1 MEPLAQPHGKTPLSN
16 LELADFAE
24 RLAETTRR
32 DQRVLLRNL
41 FRTELLAEEARRSIR
56 LHILKADHNGRPQ
69 VGLLVRELCNII
81 IDYCIPR
88 KQVLQAYDHYKRT
101 GSTQRIV
108 ALRTEAQNL
117 FTDISNTG
125 EGGELLLFILTE
137 SVLGYP
143 QVLSKMALK
152 TSSRMH
158 IHGLDGVYISCKGAP
173 AVLRLHFGES
183 KLHKNPAGSVQE
195 ATFSIAS
202 MLMDEGF
209 IGKARRDYYLLNTHA
224 DLGNQELEDA
234 LKGFLD
240 PLDTRF
246 LAPEVCA
253 VLLAGHELKN
263 YPVVQEDEPLPEKVL
278 KTGNDLMKVLETS
291 AAEKRIDSFH
301 IDLFL
306 VPFPDLAGFRDEL
319 LKELGLK

>member
-1 MEPLAQPHGKTPLSN
+1 MEPLAEPHRKTLPSN

-24 RLAETTRR
+24 RLAEMTRR
-32 DQRVLLRNL
+32 DQRVLLKNL
-41 FRTELLAEEARRSIR
+41 FRTELLAEEPRRSIR
-56 LHILKADHNGRPQ
+56 IHILKADHNARPQ
-69 VGLLVRELCNII
+69 VRLLVRELCNII

-88 KQVLQAYDHYKRT
+88 KQILQAWDHYKRT

-108 ALRTEAQNL
+108 ALRTEAKNL

-143 QVLSKMALK
+143 QVISKMALK

-183 KLHKNPAGSVQE
+183 KLHRTPAESVKN
-195 ATFSIAS
+195 ATYSIAS
-202 MLMDEGF
+202 MLTDEGF
-209 IGKARRDYYLLNTHA
+209 IGSARRDYYLLNTHA
-224 DLGNQELEDA
+224 DLGSQKLEEA

-246 LAPEVCA
+246 LSPEVCA
-253 VLLAGHELKN
+253 VLLAGHELTN
-263 YPVVQEDEPLPEKVL
+263 YPTVIEDEPLPATVL
-278 KTGNDLMKVLETS
+278 KKGNDLIQVLEKS
-291 AAEKRIDSFH
+291 AAEKKIDSFY
-301 IDLFL
+301 IDLFI

>member
-1 MEPLAQPHGKTPLSN
+1 METLAQPDRKTPLSN
-16 LELADFAE
+16 IELADFAE

-41 FRTELLAEEARRSIR
+41 FRTELLSEDDRRSIR
-56 LHILKADHNGRPQ
+56 IHILKADHNARPQ
-69 VGLLVRELCNII
+69 VGLLVRGLCNTI

-88 KQVLQAYDHYKRT
+88 KQVLQAWEHYKKT

-183 KLHKNPAGSVQE
+183 KLHKSPAGSIKE
-195 ATFSIAS
+195 ATSSIAS
-202 MLMDEGF
+202 MLKDEGF
-209 IGKARRDYYLLNTHA
+209 IDSARRDYYLLNTHA
-224 DLGNQELEDA
+224 DLGSQELEEA

-240 PLDTRF
+240 PLDPRF

-253 VLLAGHELKN
+253 VLLAGHELTN
-263 YPVVQEDEPLPEKVL
+263 YPAVLEDEPLPAAVL
-278 KTGNDLMKVLETS
+278 SKGNDLVQVLETS
-291 AAEKRIDSFH
+291 AAKKGIDSFH
-301 IDLFL
+301 IDLFI